1 VQGFEALIPNPL
13 AGLGFGGLLGAVVG
27 YTVKKLAKLVALF
40 LGFTFLLVQALVWL
54 GYVDV
59 DWAAV
64 EEGAMLVW
72 EAPDGTTLGQRGW
85 EILRANLPFGGGFLA
100 GFALGL
106 KFG

>member
-1 VQGFEALIPNPL
+1 VQGVEGFIPGQL
-13 AGLGFGGLLGAVVG
+13 AGLGFGGLLGAIVG
-27 YTVKKLAKLVALF
+27 YTVKKLAKLAALF
-40 LGFTFLLVQALVWL
+40 VGFTFLLIQGLVWL

-64 EEGAMLVW
+64 EEMATFVW
-72 EAPDGTTLGQRGW
+72 ETPDGITLLDRAW
-85 EILRANLPFGGGFLA
+85 EILRANLPFGGGFVA